1 MQHPTEHEPR
11 VISLLCRCPQVIALI
26 AVYVS
31 TVAFVWRPDNQF
43 YFMLLGQTLWI
54 VLIAYA
60 CSFLGALQVPVFVA
74 SLTYALVGV
83 VYDLRARST
92 LAAAAAAADAG
103 ASGDTEASTTV
114 PSGLVDKVLSLLD
127 VPAFYSTGD
136 LSSPVVPTRSAAG
149 SPSVVEDE
157 AVVTSTSTSDDAKEQ
172 DRLRLRLHVPVS
184 AGASTPAAAA
194 TATDAAAIR
203 SQSEIYFRGLFLA
216 CAATVFY
223 NHVWLLFV
231 FAVPVAVYAAHVATV
246 SFAVRDVVHAQ
257 CADLTERLHRWVIER
272 HSAVLPVCLPG
283 VLRLNRKVHRAVRR
297 TLRDSIDTGSSILMI
312 VLLLLTVIF
321 AGVFCA
327 VEIYSEAITVV
338 QLGNDVVNWTLC
350 HRPEL
355 MNMFPEGVTSSMD
368 DVIENAYQYGRTG
381 IGTYVDELLKDA
393 DAEQRT
399 QLREQ
404 LLSVWDRLIQYWLD
418 RKKEGGGSG
427 AAGEAFSGPQ
437 VPASAIADQI
447 GEIVNNEGRCVRC

>member
-1 MQHPTEHEPR
+1 MTLAL
-11 VISLLCRCPQVIALI
+11 SLLYSFVAQVIALI

-92 LAAAAAAADAG
+92 VAAADDG
-103 ASGDTEASTTV
+103 ASGDTNTCPATAPT
-114 PSGLVDKVLSLLD
+114 GLVNKVLSLLD
-127 VPAFYSTGD
+127 VPAFYTTGD
-136 LSSPVVPTRSAAG
+136 LSSPVVPTRSGAG

-157 AVVTSTSTSDDAKEQ
+157 AVVTSSTSDDAKEQ

-184 AGASTPAAAA
+184 DRASTSAAVP
-194 TATDAAAIR
+194 ATDAAATR
-203 SQSEIYFRGLFLA
+203 SQSEFYFRALFLA

-231 FAVPVAVYAAHVATV
+231 AAVPVVVYAAHVATV

-257 CADLTERLHRWVIER
+257 CADLTERLHRWVIVR

-283 VLRLNRKVHRAVRR
+283 VMRLNRKVHRAVRR

-418 RKKEGGGSG
+418 RKKEGNGGASSG
-427 AAGEAFSGPQ
+427 AGEVFSGPQ

-447 GEIVNNEGRCVRC
+447 GEIVNNEGRR